1 VQCIRHATQQGLW
14 ILIIYPLPFLNQQ
27 ISFGGSEFLL
37 GNPNRDLAL
46 CLNMDVLPKDQL
58 PSMNNNPSHCIINPW
73 AGTARPQVI
82 RNGHRNLGL
91 LLEELAEWLD
101 NGKVLGD

>member
-1 VQCIRHATQQGLW
+1 
-14 ILIIYPLPFLNQQ
+14 
-27 ISFGGSEFLL
+27 
-37 GNPNRDLAL
+37 
-46 CLNMDVLPKDQL
+46 
-58 PSMNNNPSHCIINPW
+58 MNNNPSHCIINPW
-73 AGTARPQVI
+73 AGAARPQVI